1 MGSANTGCLPAPGL
15 QKNAM
20 LRLPCERTQLLS
32 AKLCALLFHYE
43 LYQSTSLG
51 HYKGE
56 VNNKRSVANHIT
68 KHNPLNTRILLN
80 STEQK
85 STKWFA
91 INPKTS

>member
-1 MGSANTGCLPAPGL
+1 MGSANAGCLPAPGL

-56 VNNKRSVANHIT
+56 VNDKNGVADHIS
-68 KHNPLNTRILLN
+68 KHKPLNTGSVLN
-80 STEQK
+80 STEK
-85 STKWFA
+85 RTKRVA